1 MCNMLKWKKQTASN
15 SGSKLNQQETN
26 KIQFDMGSQ

>member
-1 MCNMLKWKKQTASN
+1 MCNMVKWKKQTAN

-26 KIQFDMGSQ
+26 KIQFDKGSQ